1 MFDIIQELFNFDF
14 AGFEGFLFLP
24 LMGGLTGRS
33 ARRKKKRAKARQA
46 LMVRIRQ
53 ADYDMISRVQRGLK
67 IRRLENADMYRQ
79 ATRMD
84 GTTFTTLDYSETPRF
99 TDIDT
104 E

>member
-67 IRRLENADMYRQ
+67 IRRLQNADIYTASTSTGSRS
-79 ATRMD
+79 
-84 GTTFTTLDYSETPRF
+84 FDYSETPRF